1 MMKKLNLSTILL
13 IILLAIFSNIYVYA
27 QNEVNYASI
36 KLINIKVNNDTASL
50 YRGAVVIDTN
60 DALTIEY
67 KLVSEDSSNNSDF
80 FYKVALIDGIDTSIT
95 NSGLNI
101 SKFSKI
107 QIGHYFLKISAFGLK
122 KKFEVNPLLIKII
135 VDPNLAKLWKENKK
149 IEEKLK
155 LQKDT
160 LTAKINQNTNYTS
173 TLINLLH
180 NPLTTII
187 LVVIFLFLGYLSF
200 YIVNRKKI
208 KQFNQIKSV
217 IEKRGKSMSTA
228 ELAPLTKE
236 EYEKLLSE
244 NGSLKAEIASMKGQ
258 IDAMIARTNELSN
271 RNKEL
276 ESKLEM
282 LSKSKSDL
290 EELSTQKD
298 ELFAIVIHD
307 IKNPAALIKNLVDL
321 LRSYDLTAN
330 EQQEIIDDIAETTQR
345 IVQLSQ
351 EVTKI
356 LTIESSLMSLNIE
369 KTPIKYIIEDV
380 VTRNK
385 VAAANKKMSL
395 FAEIDPNIPDVE
407 IDVNKIDEVL
417 DNLISNAIKFTQE
430 GGTIRVKAYKEL
442 KDVIV
447 EVSDNG
453 LGLSEDDVAKAFRR
467 GQKLSTRPTGNE
479 NSTGMGLWIV
489 KKIIDAHHGKVWIK
503 SALGKGSTFAFT
515 LPQEQPKESKI

>member
-1 MMKKLNLSTILL
+1 MKQGKFILL
-13 IILLAIFSNIYVYA
+13 FIFNVLIVT
-27 QNEVNYASI
+27 NYSFGQSEANSVSI
-36 KLINIKVNNDTASL
+36 KLVNIKVNNENVTL
-50 YRGAVVIDTN
+50 YRGSVVIDTN
-60 DALTIEY
+60 DALSIEY
-67 KLVSEDSSNNSDF
+67 QLVSEDSSNRPDF
-80 FYKVALIDGIDTSIT
+80 FYKVSLIDGIDTSVT

-101 SKFSKI
+101 SKFSRI
-107 QIGHYFLKISAFGLK
+107 QVGHYYLIVSAFGLK
-122 KKFEVNPLLIKII
+122 KKLQVNPLKIQII
-135 VDPNLAKLWKENKK
+135 VDPNLAKLWKENK
-149 IEEKLK
+149 IIAENLK
-155 LQKDT
+155 KQKDT
-160 LTAKINQNTNYTS
+160 LTAKTNKNTELSS
-173 TLINLLH
+173 TLLVILQ

-187 LVVIFLFLGYLSF
+187 IAVLFLIIGYLSF
-200 YIVNRKKI
+200 YLVNRKKI
-208 KQFNQIKSV
+208 NQFNKIKSI
-217 IEKRGKSMSTA
+217 IEQRGKSMSTV
-228 ELAPLTKE
+228 ELAPLTKD

-258 IDAMIARTNELSN
+258 IDAMIARSNELSS

-276 ESKLEM
+276 ENKLEL
-282 LSKSKSDL
+282 LSKSKNDL

-330 EQQEIIDDIAETTQR
+330 EQQEIIEDIAETTQR

-356 LTIESSLMSLNIE
+356 LSIESSLMNLNIE
-369 KTPIKYIIEDV
+369 KTPLKYVIEDV

-395 FAEIDPNIPDVE
+395 FAEIDSNLPDVE
-407 IDVNKIDEVL
+407 IDANKIDEVL

-442 KDVIV
+442 KDIIV

-467 GQKLSTRPTGNE
+467 GQKLSTKPTGNE

-515 LPQEQPKESKI
+515 IPQIQPEKIK